1 VVVVV
6 VLVVVGIDTVRSNQ
20 NGSQWVVNV
29 DTRSSLPAKVEV
41 EECQELRSQGGG
53 RATRGGVDNDPFT
66 GRHSVDEDD
75 DDNNKP
81 LDIRCYSASRGSDIR
96 DEEKQEGPK

>member
-1 VVVVV
+1 
-6 VLVVVGIDTVRSNQ
+6 
-20 NGSQWVVNV
+20 
-29 DTRSSLPAKVEV
+29 
-41 EECQELRSQGGG
+41 
-53 RATRGGVDNDPFT
+53 VDNDPFT